1 VQPSDGVPFLSVI
14 VPAFNSVT
22 ALEACLLHLSQQT
35 WPAERFEIIIVDN
48 GSAPD
53 QDPAPLLAR
62 LPNARLLHE
71 PQPGSYA
78 ARNRGIAAA
87 KGPLIAFTDSDCLP
101 APDWLASG
109 AAALLRSPH
118 SGAVAGRVEVFFHD
132 AANPTPVELYE
143 SLWYP
148 LAQQQFVEHDH
159 FGATANLFTTAAV
172 LHRAGPFDANLKS
185 SGDREWG
192 ARLRRLGLPVLYD
205 PAPLVRHPTRRT
217 FPELAARAR
226 RIIGG
231 RFDLASREPAF
242 LRRQARF
249 FSLLARYSLAPLPMS
264 FYTLLFERRLASFRH
279 RLWVAAIMNAVCFLY
294 VRELCRLKLGGASFR
309 GD

>member
-1 VQPSDGVPFLSVI
+1 VHPPDDVPFISVI
-14 VPAFNSVT
+14 IPAFNSRA
-22 ALEACLLHLSQQT
+22 ALEGCLHHLSLQT
-35 WPAERFEIIIVDN
+35 WPAHRFEILVVDN

-62 LPNARLLHE
+62 FPNARLLRE

-87 KGPLIAFTDSDCLP
+87 QGPLIAFTDSDCLP
-101 APDWLASG
+101 DPAWLASG
-109 AAALLRSPH
+109 VTALLRSPH
-118 SGAVAGRVEVFFHD
+118 AGAIAGRVEVFFHNP
-132 AANPTPVELYE
+132 ANPTPVELYE

-148 LAQQQFVEHDH
+148 LSQQQFVEHDH
-159 FGATANLFTTAAV
+159 FGATANLFTTTAV
-172 LHRAGPFDANLKS
+172 LHRAGPFDPALKS

-192 ARLRRLGLPVLYD
+192 ARLRRLSLPVLYD
-205 PAPLVRHPTRRT
+205 PAPLIRHPARRS
-217 FPELAARAR
+217 FPELSARAR

-249 FSLLARYSLAPLPMS
+249 LSLLARYSLAPLPMS
-264 FYTLLFERRLASFRH
+264 FYTLLFEPRLASFRH
-279 RLWVAAIMNAVCFLY
+279 RFWVASIMHAVCFLY